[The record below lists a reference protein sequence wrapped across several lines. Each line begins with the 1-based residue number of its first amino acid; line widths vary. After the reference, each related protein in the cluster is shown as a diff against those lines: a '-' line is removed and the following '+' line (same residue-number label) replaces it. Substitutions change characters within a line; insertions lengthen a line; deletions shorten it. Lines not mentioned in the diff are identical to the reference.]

1 MGYVDDEDVN
11 TLYSNSLFFTYISLY
26 EGFGMPPLEAMSCGT
41 PVLTSNTSSLPEVVG
56 DAAIMIEPTDKKAC
70 IDAMKNLYFNE
81 NLRNE
86 LSKKGLEQ
94 AKKFSWEKSTKIII
108 DSIKKQS

>member
-1 MGYVDDEDVN
+1 
-11 TLYSNSLFFTYISLY
+11 
-26 EGFGMPPLEAMSCGT
+26 
-41 PVLTSNTSSLPEVVG
+41 
-56 DAAIMIEPTDKKAC
+56 
-70 IDAMKNLYFNE
+70 MKNLYFNE